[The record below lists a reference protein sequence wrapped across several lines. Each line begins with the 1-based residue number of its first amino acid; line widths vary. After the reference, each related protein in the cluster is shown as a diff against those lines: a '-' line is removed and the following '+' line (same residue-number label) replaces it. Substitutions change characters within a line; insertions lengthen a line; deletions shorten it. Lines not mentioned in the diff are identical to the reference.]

1 MTKWTE
7 PSNALDVSGMQQSV
21 DHVEDKQRLHSV
33 VGKAF
38 PGFGEREIAEA
49 ARMPDEAVIVGITH
63 GPQSV
68 ASRQLWQARRVSE
81 FLPWR
86 ESTDRKDNDAITGIA
101 VQASVDLHRTDRWDV
116 ACEQSNRD
124 QHQRD

>member
-1 MTKWTE
+1 
-7 PSNALDVSGMQQSV
+7 
-21 DHVEDKQRLHSV
+21 LHSV

-49 ARMPDEAVIVGITH
+49 ARMPDEAAIVGITH

-68 ASRQLWQARRVSE
+68 AFRRLWQARRVSE
-81 FLPWR
+81 FLPG
-86 ESTDRKDNDAITGIA
+86 EKAPIA
-101 VQASVDLHRTDRWDV
+101 RTMMQLLVSQCKHRVDLHRTDRWDV